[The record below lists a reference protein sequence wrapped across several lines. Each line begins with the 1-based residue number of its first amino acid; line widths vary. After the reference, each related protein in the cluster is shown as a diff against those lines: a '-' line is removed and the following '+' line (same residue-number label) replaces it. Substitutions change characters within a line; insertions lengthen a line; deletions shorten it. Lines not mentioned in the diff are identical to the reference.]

1 MSLPLL
7 CLMGPTGTGK
17 SAIGMDLAQRLG
29 GEIISVDSAMIYR
42 GMDIGTAK
50 PGRGD
55 RARIRHHL
63 IDIRDPVERY
73 SAGEFTTDARRVI
86 TEIRARGKVPILVG
100 GTFLYFRA
108 LLKGLSRLPD
118 ANLTVRAAI
127 RARAERR
134 GWGSLHADLAR
145 LDPQSAARI
154 HVNDRQRIERALEL
168 YWLTGLSPSQLYAR
182 DGRRET
188 ANYDALRYA
197 LWPVDRE
204 MYTRR
209 LETRF
214 HAMLAA
220 GLVDEV
226 RYLHVQAGL
235 TPDCPAARAVG
246 YRQLGA
252 WLGGKYD
259 FEEAVRRAVVA
270 TRRYAKRQLTWLRG
284 EPGLIRIPMASTAME
299 QILHHWRSVIR

>member
-17 SAIGMDLAQRLG
+17 SAIGMDLAQRLN
-29 GEIISVDSAMIYR
+29 GEIVSVDSAMIYR

-50 PGRGD
+50 PDRGD

-63 IDIRDPVERY
+63 IDIRDPAERY
-73 SAGEFTTDARRVI
+73 NAAEFAADARRTI
-86 TEIRARGKVPILVG
+86 TEIRGRGKIPILVG

-118 ANLTVRAAI
+118 ADLGVRAAI
-127 RARAERR
+127 RAEAERR
-134 GWGSLHADLAR
+134 GWESLHADLAR
-145 LDPQSAARI
+145 LDPQSGARI
-154 HVNDRQRIERALEL
+154 HAHDRQRIERALEL
-168 YWLTGLSPSQLYAR
+168 YRLTGKSPSRLYAR
-182 DGRRET
+182 DGGGGT
-188 ANYDALRYA
+188 ADYGAVRYA
-197 LWPVDRE
+197 LWPADRE
-204 MYTRR
+204 SYMRR

-214 HAMLAA
+214 RAMLAA
-220 GLVDEV
+220 GLAAEV
-226 RYLHVQAGL
+226 RDLRARAGL
-235 TPDCPAARAVG
+235 TPECPAARALG

-252 WLGGKYD
+252 WLGDEYD

-284 EPGLIRIPMASTAME
+284 EPGLLCVPMASAAME
-299 QILHHWRSVIR
+299 QILAHWRRVAR